1 MTDNTVTKG
10 SMLIGIQTMTGKFMT
25 SHTTNGV
32 DEIVM
37 VKVFKPV
44 LIWIMG
50 VGLTIEV
57 QSRRVFDPILIMS
70 IL

>member
-1 MTDNTVTKG
+1 MDDTTTKG
-10 SMLIGIQTMTGKFMT
+10 GTLIGIQMMTGKFMT
-25 SHTTNGV
+25 SHPTNGV
-32 DEIVM
+32 DEIVT

-50 VGLTIEV
+50 VGPTIEV
-57 QSRRVFDPILIMS
+57 QSRRVFDPILITS